1 MALATFVT
9 LHVYKGKPPTNLT
22 PRKEAVGFD
31 ENKVN
36 TMELESNSAYA
47 SARAVGFDEN
57 KVNTMELESNSA
69 YASARAVSED
79 YI

>member
-9 LHVYKGKPPTNLT
+9 LHLYKGKPPTDLT

-36 TMELESNSAYA
+36 TIE
-47 SARAVGFDEN
+47 V
-57 KVNTMELESNSA
+57 ESNSA

>member
-9 LHVYKGKPPTNLT
+9 LHIYKGKLYKGKPHTDLT
-22 PRKEAVGFD
+22 PRLGAVGFD
-31 ENKVN
+31 QHRVD

-47 SARAVGFDEN
+47 S
-57 KVNTMELESNSA
+57 KLESSLA
-69 YASARAVSED
+69 HASVNAED